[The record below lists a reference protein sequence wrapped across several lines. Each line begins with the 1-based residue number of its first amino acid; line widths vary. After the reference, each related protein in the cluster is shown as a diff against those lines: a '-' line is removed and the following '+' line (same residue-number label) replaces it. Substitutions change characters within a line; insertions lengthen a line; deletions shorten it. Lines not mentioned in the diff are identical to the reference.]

1 MRKTGIIVSMALA
14 VLFASCADDPIRP
27 EPTPTGPRAVRF
39 VLNSLPAEA
48 PANNAVFFA
57 IVSVEDKNNAEV
69 ISNKK
74 LAVSMLN
81 GKYISEKID
90 LDPGYYK
97 LTKYI
102 LVNGDGL
109 SRYASPRANS
119 VKATLV
125 QKPLSQNIDVA
136 NANIDQVVDV
146 AKIEAQDKAESFGYP
161 AGSFGSMN
169 NETFLS
175 INLQAVVTVG
185 DIVYDSIP
193 ADFKITSWSASGEKF
208 EKDTLLSAG
217 AKEVYLDASHVRFS
231 FKVQKWGIT
240 DEMTL
245 NRDQLT
251 EGTTYIV
258 GGAKAAR
265 KLKLEE
271 TFTFING
278 SYRPDAKVIYSY
290 GANGD
295 LDKVEYYQKLPQFA
309 DLQLVY
315 KDFYHYSGNNVTK
328 IERFEG
334 DGDKVGFTE
343 FTYNPQGTRV
353 TNINQKSYDQ
363 QTGAA
368 VEYSFPPGQAQV
380 LIDYLYSNGNTMQY
394 KFKIVGGNKLEESA
408 ISSRGGGESARFR
421 YDFNINPY
429 AHMNMP
435 NIFLS
440 NLSRNNMT
448 DQDRTYSGSI
458 PSSVPGGFQY
468 TYDNDGYPVEVIKQ
482 YRSYPN
488 QELLYKTKTVFTY

>member
-1 MRKTGIIVSMALA
+1 MRKTGFVLSMAL
-14 VLFASCADDPIRP
+14 VMLFLSCKDDPITP
-27 EPTPTGPRAVRF
+27 KPTPAGPQAVRF

-48 PANNAVFFA
+48 PANNAIFFA
-57 IVSVEDKNNAEV
+57 IVSVEDGNKAEV
-69 ISNKK
+69 VSNKK
-74 LAVSMLN
+74 LAVNMIN
-81 GKYISEKID
+81 GKYISEKIE
-90 LDPGYYK
+90 LEQGSYK

-119 VKATLV
+119 EKASLV
-125 QKPLSQNIDVA
+125 QKPLSQNINVA
-136 NANIDQVVDV
+136 DDNIDQVVDV

-161 AGSFGSMN
+161 AGSFGSLN
-169 NETFLS
+169 SESYLS
-175 INLQAVVTVG
+175 IKLQAVVSIG

-193 ADFKITSWSASGEKF
+193 ANFKITSWNAAGEKF

-217 AKEVYLDASHVRFS
+217 AKEVYLNASHVRFN

-240 DEMTL
+240 DDMTVS
-245 NRDQLT
+245 RDQVI
-251 EGTTYIV
+251 EGTTYAV
-258 GGAKAAR
+258 GGAKEAK

-278 SYRPDAKVIYSY
+278 SYKPDSKAIYSY

-295 LDKVEYYQKLPQFA
+295 LDKVEYYQKLPQYA

-315 KDFYHYSGNNVTK
+315 KDIYQYDGNNVSK

-368 VEYSFPPGQAQV
+368 VEYSFPPGQAQIV
-380 LIDYLYSNGNTMQY
+380 IDYLYSNGNSMEY
-394 KFKIVGGNKLEESA
+394 KMKIVGGNKVEESA

-468 TYDNDGYPVEVIKQ
+468 SYDNDGYPVEVIKQ

>member
-1 MRKTGIIVSMALA
+1 MRKTGFILSMAL
-14 VLFASCADDPIRP
+14 VTLFLSCEDPIKP
-27 EPTPTGPRAVRF
+27 NPTPTGTQAVRF

-48 PANNAVFFA
+48 PANNASFSA
-57 IVSVEDKNNAEV
+57 IVSVEDGNNAEV
-69 ISNKK
+69 VSNKK
-74 LAVSMLN
+74 LAVSMVN
-81 GKYISEKID
+81 GKYITQKID

-109 SRYASPRANS
+109 SRYASPRSNS
-119 VKATLV
+119 EKAALV
-125 QKPLSQNIDVA
+125 QKPLKHNIDVSTA
-136 NANIDQVVDV
+136 PIDQVVEV
-146 AKIEAQDKAESFGYP
+146 VKIGEQDKAESFGYP
-161 AGSFGSMN
+161 AGSFGS
-169 NETFLS
+169 LS
-175 INLQAVVTVG
+175 NRTYVPIKLQAVVSVG

-193 ADFKITSWSASGEKF
+193 ADFKITSWNAAGEKF

-231 FKVQKWGIT
+231 FKVQKWGVT
-240 DEMTL
+240 DEMTI
-245 NRDQLT
+245 NRDQLIQ
-251 EGTTYIV
+251 GTTYVI
-258 GGAKAAR
+258 GGAKLAK

-278 SYRPDAKVIYSY
+278 VYRPDAKVIYSY

-315 KDFYHYSGNNVTK
+315 KDFYQYTGNNVTK

-343 FTYNPQGTRV
+343 FTYNPQGTKV

-368 VEYSFPPGQAQV
+368 VEYSFPPGQAQIV
-380 LIDYLYSNGNTMQY
+380 IDYLYSNGNSMEY
-394 KFKIVGGNKLEESA
+394 KMKIVGGNKVEDVA
-408 ISSRGGGESARFR
+408 VSSRGGGESGRYK

-440 NLSRNNMT
+440 NLSRNNLT
-448 DQDRTYSGSI
+448 DQVKSYSGSY
-458 PSSVPGGFQY
+458 PVSEPGSFQY
-468 TYDNDGYPVEVIKQ
+468 TYDDDGYPVQLIKS
-482 YRSYPN
+482 YRGYQS
-488 QELLYKTKTVFTY
+488 QDLLYKTKTVYTY